1 VPAVLTQEVRIMM
14 IGLSMDRRR
23 AARGNAHLLLGIAIA
38 FCLAQ
43 NAEAATP
50 QEKLC
55 ILSAAEK
62 LPRIQGL
69 QILTSDARQSDPKEA
84 VLERINEFK
93 DPLIAAKKLNDEFQ
107 FLDERLM
114 ADVEQKYASG
124 YFNLVIESVQKE
136 LSKTLAGSVRTELKI
151 KAAGQD
157 ATFVSFCF
165 WDKAG
170 VSVTTNPIIEQ

>member
-1 VPAVLTQEVRIMM
+1 MM
-14 IGLSMDRRR
+14 IGLSSDCRRDRREK
-23 AARGNAHLLLGIAIA
+23 ACLLLGIAVVS
-38 FCLAQ
+38 CLTQHDAK
-43 NAEAATP
+43 AATP

-69 QILTSDARQSDPKEA
+69 QILTSDVRQTDPKEA

-93 DPLIAAKKLNDEFQ
+93 DPLAAAKKLNEEFQ
-107 FLDERLM
+107 FLDERLIV
-114 ADVEQKYASG
+114 DLEQKYASG
-124 YFNLVIESVQKE
+124 YSDLVIESVQKE

-157 ATFVSFCF
+157 ATFISFCF
-165 WDKAG
+165 WDKSG